1 MKVLFMGTP
10 DFAVPVL
17 ESLISKHNV
26 VAVVSQPDK
35 PKGRGKKLQPTPVKV
50 VAEANNIPVYQ
61 PSRIKDEEFVN
72 ILKDIDADIY
82 VVVAYGQILSQ
93 EILDIPKYG
102 CVNVHGSLLPK
113 YRGAA
118 PIQWSIIDG
127 EKKTGVTIMYM
138 VKALD
143 AGDMII
149 KKEIEITP
157 EDTYETLHNKMA
169 PVGAEA
175 LIEALDL
182 IEKGEAKPEK
192 QDDNLTCYAS
202 MITKD
207 MGHIDWNKTSEE
219 IKNKVRGFNPFP
231 AAFTEYNDEVLK
243 IFNVDIL
250 DCCNNGRCGEI
261 ISIDKK
267 KGFVVK
273 TGNGAVMVTEVQAK
287 GSKRMNCADY
297 MRGHKIEEGKILK

>member
-17 ESLISKHNV
+17 EELIKNHQV

-35 PKGRGKKLQPTPVKV
+35 PKGRGKKLQPTPVKA
-50 VAEANNIPVYQ
+50 VAETNNIPVYQ
-61 PSRIKDEEFVN
+61 PARIKDEEFVN

-118 PIQWSIIDG
+118 PIQWSIING
-127 EKKTGVTIMYM
+127 EEKTGVTIMYM

-143 AGDMII
+143 AGDMIL
-149 KKEIEITP
+149 KEEISIEP
-157 EDTYETLHNKMA
+157 NDTYETLHDKMA
-169 PVGAEA
+169 PVGAKA
-175 LIEALDL
+175 LIKALDL
-182 IEKGEAKPEK
+182 IENGEEKAEK
-192 QDDNLTCYAS
+192 QDDSLSCYAS
-202 MITKD
+202 MITRD
-207 MGHIDWNKTSEE
+207 MGQIDWTKTSEE
-219 IKNKVRGFNPFP
+219 IKNKVRGFNPVP
-231 AAFTEYNDEVLK
+231 AAFTNYDDEVLK

-250 DCCNNGRCGEI
+250 NGHNNGAAGEVLG
-261 ISIDKK
+261 IDKK

-273 TGNGAVMVTEVQAK
+273 TGNGAVMVTEIQAK

-297 MRGHKIEEGKILK
+297 MRGHDIIIGKILK

>member
-1 MKVLFMGTP
+1 
-10 DFAVPVL
+10 
-17 ESLISKHNV
+17 
-26 VAVVSQPDK
+26 
-35 PKGRGKKLQPTPVKV
+35 
-50 VAEANNIPVYQ
+50 
-61 PSRIKDEEFVN
+61 
-72 ILKDIDADIY
+72 
-82 VVVAYGQILSQ
+82 
-93 EILDIPKYG
+93 
-102 CVNVHGSLLPK
+102 
-113 YRGAA
+113 
-118 PIQWSIIDG
+118 
-127 EKKTGVTIMYM
+127 
-138 VKALD
+138 
-143 AGDMII
+143 
-149 KKEIEITP
+149 
-157 EDTYETLHNKMA
+157 MA

-287 GSKRMNCADY
+287 GSKKMNCADY
-297 MRGHKIEEGKILK
+297 MRGHQIEEGKILK